1 MLGDVPNQGGSHECR
16 HTKEVVMSAPEV
28 SPEAF
33 ADAMQ
38 QKTEEFLRQVM
49 ASVNAAPD
57 GDWIAGSEEQV
68 RNLSADFRR
77 EVFQQA
83 LQMRA
88 DAAEAAFPPSAGPG
102 QRQASGQ

>member
-1 MLGDVPNQGGSHECR
+1 
-16 HTKEVVMSAPEV
+16 MSTSLV

-33 ADAMQ
+33 ARAMQ
-38 QKTEEFLRQVM
+38 QKTQEFLQQVM
-49 ASVNAAPD
+49 ATVNAAPD
-57 GDWIAGSEEQV
+57 GDWIAASEEQV

-88 DAAEAAFPPSAGPG
+88 DAAEAAFPPSTRPS
-102 QRQASGQ
+102 QRQAVGQ

>member
-1 MLGDVPNQGGSHECR
+1 
-16 HTKEVVMSAPEV
+16 MSAPEV
-28 SPEAF
+28 APEAF
-33 ADAMQ
+33 VDAMRE
-38 QKTEEFLRQVM
+38 KAEEYLRQVM

-68 RNLSADFRR
+68 RNLSAEFRR

-102 QRQASGQ
+102 QWQTSGQ

>member
-1 MLGDVPNQGGSHECR
+1 
-16 HTKEVVMSAPEV
+16 MSAPQV
-28 SPEAF
+28 SLELFTA
-33 ADAMQ
+33 AMH
-38 QKTEEFLRQVM
+38 QKTEEFLQQVM

-57 GDWIAGSEEQV
+57 GNWIAASEEQV

-88 DAAEAAFPPSAGPG
+88 DAAEAAFPPSTRPG
-102 QRQASGQ
+102 DRQTSGQ